1 MDSQK
6 KYSPK
11 FSFECYSP
19 KTPEAIT
26 NLQKAQLELAKLNPD
41 FFSVTYGAGGSTR
54 NMTFET
60 VLDIREKT
68 GIESVPHISCVGN
81 WNDEIKVIL
90 QNYMENNIKRIVVL
104 RGDLPSGSVGYG
116 QFQHANELV
125 EFIRAQTGEHFHI
138 EVAAYPEFH
147 PQAISAKDDIDN
159 FKRKVDAGANSAIT
173 QYFYNPFSYYRFVD
187 YCEKLDINIPI
198 VAGVMPIT
206 NCTQLVRFSEGCGA
220 EIPRWILKQLQDYGD
235 DLESIFKFGVDVV
248 TELCDDLLNNDAPG
262 LHFFTM
268 NKSAASCAIW
278 KNLGLDQRS

>member
-125 EFIRAQTGEHFHI
+125 EFIRELTGDHFHI

-147 PQAISAKDDIDN
+147 PQATSAKDDIDN

-206 NCTQLVRFSEGCGA
+206 NYTQLVRFSEGCGA

-278 KNLGLDQRS
+278 KNLGLDQ